1 MNQRPNGTFLF
12 GACLGA
18 LAVIPFEA
26 WLLMLVLGA
35 VHSVF
40 AVVPAIGFGTAV
52 LAIVGWYLAG
62 AMLAGLFRRLRK

>member
-1 MNQRPNGTFLF
+1 MNQRPNGAFVA

-52 LAIVGWYLAG
+52 LFMIGWNLGG